1 MRIFAGAMPDRTGK
15 DTCCL
20 KKAGSQGVWQ
30 LDDELNQQRRERR
43 NTLFH
48 KDFFLSES
56 PLGAFIRTFVGRRLR
71 RIRSRGLTSVKR
83 VRPRVLTPEDIRNFL
98 APESRRS
105 A

>member
-30 LDDELNQQRRERR
+30 LDDELDQQRRERR

-56 PLGAFIRTFVGRRLR
+56 PLGAF
-71 RIRSRGLTSVKR
+71 
-83 VRPRVLTPEDIRNFL
+83 
-98 APESRRS
+98 
-105 A
+105 